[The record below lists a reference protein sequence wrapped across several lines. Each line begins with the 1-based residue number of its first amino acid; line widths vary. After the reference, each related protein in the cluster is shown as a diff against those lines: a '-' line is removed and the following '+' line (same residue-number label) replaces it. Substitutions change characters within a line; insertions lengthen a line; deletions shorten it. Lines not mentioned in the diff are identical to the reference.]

1 MIKLLFLE
9 PYYRFLTTFPTPFPL
24 LYNYLNTKNTYEAI
38 KVDDLTCLLSNKIN
52 PIYTLV

>member
-1 MIKLLFLE
+1 MKLLFLE

-24 LYNYLNTKNTYEAI
+24 FYTYLNTKNTYEAI